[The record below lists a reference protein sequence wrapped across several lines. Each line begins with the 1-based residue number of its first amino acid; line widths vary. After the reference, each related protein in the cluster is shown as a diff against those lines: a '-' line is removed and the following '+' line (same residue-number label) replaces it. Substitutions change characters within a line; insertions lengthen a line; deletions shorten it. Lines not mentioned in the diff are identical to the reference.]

1 VRILFVEN
9 HEIFASTVIPQFLS
23 DHQVDV
29 VPTASQAHEAIERGG
44 YDAVLVDHDPD
55 DGKGADL
62 VARIRRRGLPLRV
75 VGVSAHE
82 QGNAALRDAG
92 ADAICAKLE
101 FHRIGEVLAALW
113 HLRGE
118 RFAAETGGCAGGGS
132 GVFDLR

>member
-9 HEIFASTVIPQFLS
+9 HEVFASTVIPQFLA
-23 DHQVDV
+23 DHRVDV
-29 VPTASQAHEAIERGG
+29 VPTAMQAHEAIEEGDH
-44 YDAVLVDHDPD
+44 DAVLGDFDLD

-62 VARIRRRGLPLRV
+62 VARIRRRGLTLKV

-101 FHRIGEVLAALW
+101 FHRIGEVLAAL
-113 HLRGE
+113 
-118 RFAAETGGCAGGGS
+118 
-132 GVFDLR
+132 